1 MSTALENAFKKAQEK
16 AGEPDIQ
23 QTKTED
29 NAEQQNVQQS
39 EEKGDEVKTEEVIIN
54 ENEEGSQDEVTLT
67 STEPA
72 KEESVEDFFL
82 EVGDETEQPPEV
94 EGVKVDYSAIAEKI
108 GVESLDTEDD
118 LVSYISNLK
127 EKAEAPKVEFAN
139 DAIAKANEIAA
150 EGGNWEE
157 YLQLH
162 TIDYST
168 LSDKDAGVATLRN
181 RGFDDDRIEGLLDT
195 DAGLTMIET
204 EGKRA
209 KQDAEQRRKQKLNE
223 LEGIKAKKEQES
235 AAQLEE
241 QKKAQKAFHDDLK
254 SELNRRAK
262 SGFEG
267 IKISDSYVSKL
278 EKELTTGQGVM
289 SLFMDDSGKPSAQKI
304 IDTVMRA
311 RLFDKVLSR
320 AKTVSKND
328 GKRDVMR
335 NLHNTDLSGKPGVE
349 PKTEADSVGRSYAKQ
364 LAGMSSHNPFA
375 YKKE

>member
-54 ENEEGSQDEVTLT
+54 ENEEGSQDEVTPT

-72 KEESVEDFFL
+72 KEEGVEDFFL
-82 EVGDETEQPPEV
+82 EVGDETEPAPEV

-118 LVSYISNLK
+118 LISYISNLK

-209 KQDAEQRRKQKLNE
+209 KQDAEQRRKHKLNE

-304 IDTVMRA
+304 IRCS
-311 RLFDKVLSR
+311 L
-320 AKTVSKND
+320 
-328 GKRDVMR
+328 
-335 NLHNTDLSGKPGVE
+335 
-349 PKTEADSVGRSYAKQ
+349 
-364 LAGMSSHNPFA
+364 GMI
-375 YKKE
+375 